1 MSTTAIAEP
10 KWSIDDKREFTPATE
25 GHKRPIIIIQQNQ
38 QHQQYQ
44 QYQQHQQQQHKLTP
58 QMELSLG
65 ESLKPLAIL
74 SPSDNAKRYQN
85 ENDEHNGLLFER
97 MLQPNIGLNPFL
109 NGNTYI
115 NDIIVQNTLLR
126 GEGGR

>member
-1 MSTTAIAEP
+1 MSTTAIAER
-10 KWSIDDKREFTPATE
+10 KWSIDDNREFTPATE
-25 GHKRPIIIIQQNQ
+25 GHKRPIIIQQNQ
-38 QHQQYQ
+38 QHQQQ
-44 QYQQHQQQQHKLTP
+44 QQQQQQHKLTP

>member
-1 MSTTAIAEP
+1 MSNVAINR
-10 KWSIDDKREFTPATE
+10 KWSIAIDDNDMREITPATE
-25 GHKRPIIIIQQNQ
+25 GHKQPINMQQNQ
-38 QHQQYQ
+38 NQH
-44 QYQQHQQQQHKLTP
+44 HQQQQQQQQQQKLTP

-74 SPSDNAKRYQN
+74 SPFDAAKRYQN

>member
-1 MSTTAIAEP
+1 MSNSATVLR
-10 KWSIDDKREFTPATE
+10 WSMGDAREITPATE
-25 GHKRPIIIIQQNQ
+25 GHKRPILMQQIQPNQ
-38 QHQQYQ
+38 Q
-44 QYQQHQQQQHKLTP
+44 QQQQHKLTP

-65 ESLKPLAIL
+65 ESLKPLAIF
-74 SPSDNAKRYQN
+74 SPLDTAKRYQN

>member
-1 MSTTAIAEP
+1 MSTASIDR
-10 KWSIDDKREFTPATE
+10 KWSIDDMREITPATE
-25 GHKRPIIIIQQNQ
+25 GHKRPIIIQQNN
-38 QHQQYQ
+38 H
-44 QYQQHQQQQHKLTP
+44 QHQQQQQHQKLTP

-65 ESLKPLAIL
+65 ESLKPMAIL
-74 SPSDNAKRYQN
+74 SPSDDAKRYQN

>member
-1 MSTTAIAEP
+1 MSNNEPEQKQNQCIAIA
-10 KWSIDDKREFTPATE
+10 DNMREFTPATE
-25 GHKRPIIIIQQNQ
+25 GHKRPISIQQTHQ
-38 QHQQYQ
+38 PHQH
-44 QYQQHQQQQHKLTP
+44 HQHKLTP

>member
-1 MSTTAIAEP
+1 MSNAVTNR
-10 KWSIDDKREFTPATE
+10 KWYVDDTREFTPATE

-38 QHQQYQ
+38 QH
-44 QYQQHQQQQHKLTP
+44 QQHQQQQHKLTP

>member
-1 MSTTAIAEP
+1 MSITATDR
-10 KWSIDDKREFTPATE
+10 KWSIDDMREFTPATE
-25 GHKRPIIIIQQNQ
+25 GHKRPIIQEQQPQ
-38 QHQQYQ
+38 QT
-44 QYQQHQQQQHKLTP
+44 QQQQQQQQHHKLTP

-74 SPSDNAKRYQN
+74 SPFDNAKRYQN

>member
-1 MSTTAIAEP
+1 MSNNATGRR
-10 KWSIDDKREFTPATE
+10 WSMGDTREFTLATE
-25 GHKRPIIIIQQNQ
+25 GHKRPILMQQIQPN
-38 QHQQYQ
+38 
-44 QYQQHQQQQHKLTP
+44 QQQQHKLTP

-65 ESLKPLAIL
+65 ESLKPLAVL

>member
-1 MSTTAIAEP
+1 MSNNDPEQKQKPIAIA
-10 KWSIDDKREFTPATE
+10 DNMREFTPATE
-25 GHKRPIIIIQQNQ
+25 GHKRPIIIQQTH
-38 QHQQYQ
+38 QH
-44 QYQQHQQQQHKLTP
+44 HQHKLTP